1 MKKQNPFLRIMKKKA
16 NKEEVKKTLPSPSK
30 KEHSILEDEL
40 LEKQQEDRFLLERRE
55 EMNHPFADYYS
66 MLGEG

>member
-1 MKKQNPFLRIMKKKA
+1 MEFKKR
-16 NKEEVKKTLPSPSK
+16 LPLHPK
-30 KEHSILEDEL
+30 KEHSILEDEP
-40 LEKQQEDRFLLERRE
+40 LEKEQEKKFLQERRE

>member
-16 NKEEVKKTLPSPSK
+16 NKMEFKKRFPLHPK
-30 KEHSILEDEL
+30 KEHSILEDEP
-40 LEKQQEDRFLLERRE
+40 LEKEQEKKFLQERRE